1 MRRLLAV
8 SCLLRAARG
17 LAPPRRCRARRAAP
31 ALLAV
36 TPAIA
41 RARIAT
47 REEQISALEAELAQ
61 LRAAVAADRSA
72 LRELQAGPAA
82 ALRAA
87 VELVVVVRVAAGR
100 TEVDDG
106 GHGGAPPGPVKAQ
119 PEPLGVGHV

>member
-1 MRRLLAV
+1 MRRLAAMRRLLAV

-61 LRAAVAADRSA
+61 LRAA
-72 LRELQAGPAA
+72 P
-82 ALRAA
+82 
-87 VELVVVVRVAAGR
+87 
-100 TEVDDG
+100 
-106 GHGGAPPGPVKAQ
+106 PPGP
-119 PEPLGVGHV
+119 PCLLYTSPSPRDS